1 MHATISGS
9 PVNLCFDAEEI
20 GPWVCDGTGGT
31 WVSGRGTAIGRKVG
45 GRLVAG
51 VLYEDW
57 NGANVSCHIR
67 GDGNWANREFLWA
80 IFAYPFNQ
88 LGVRR
93 LTGLVDSAN
102 KVANEFNL
110 RLGFVLECSLVG
122 ATPSGNLN
130 IYRMT
135 RDECRFLR
143 LPHGQVEKS
152 SAA

>member
-1 MHATISGS
+1 MPVITSGS
-9 PVNLCFDAEEI
+9 LEGLSFDAEEI

-31 WVSGRGTAIGRKVG
+31 WISGRGTAIGRLSG

-57 NGANVSCHIR
+57 NGANVVCHIR
-67 GDGNWANREFLWA
+67 GIGNWATRDYLRI
-80 IFAYPFNQ
+80 IFDYPFNQ

-93 LTGLVDSAN
+93 ITCPVDSSN
-102 KVANEFNL
+102 TVSNHFVS
-110 RLGFVLECSLVG
+110 RLGFSLECSLVG

-143 LPHGQVEKS
+143 LPHGKEQGP
-152 SAA
+152 AGT